1 MSTIYKLTFTLFTQT
16 CIMANTAKKTD
27 IKTAPKAAPAKK
39 AATKDPAEKASTGLK
54 APLTPSAEL
63 AAVIGTEAVPRT
75 EMTKKIWDYIKAH
88 NLQDAQNKRMINADE
103 KLKKV
108 FSGKAQISMFEL
120 AKELN
125 KHVK

>member
-1 MSTIYKLTFTLFTQT
+1 
-16 CIMANTAKKTD
+16 MANTAKKTD